1 MSNRRTFL
9 KNITNMAV
17 VSAAAVSAG
26 IPIMARAA
34 DMPKVDENDPQAK
47 AMGYVDNT
55 AKADKTKYPKHTVA
69 QKCDNCQLFQG
80 KAGDA
85 QGPCPLF
92 SGKSVAGNGWCS
104 AYMKKA

>member
-9 KNITNMAV
+9 MNITNMAV

-26 IPIMARAA
+26 IPILARA
-34 DMPKVDENDPQAK
+34 DLPKLDENDPQAK
-47 AMGYVDNT
+47 AMGYVADTN
-55 AKADKTKYPKHTVA
+55 KADKAKYAKHTVA

-80 KAGDA
+80 KVGDA

-92 SGKSVAGNGWCS
+92 SGKVVAGNGWCS

>member
-9 KNITNMAV
+9 KNLTNMAV

-26 IPIMARAA
+26 IPMVARA

-47 AMGYVDNT
+47 AMGYVADTN
-55 AKADKTKYPKHTVA
+55 KADKTKFPKHTVA

-85 QGPCPLF
+85 QGPCLLF
-92 SGKSVAGNGWCS
+92 SGKSVAGSGWCS
-104 AYMKKA
+104 AYTKKA

>member
-9 KNITNMAV
+9 KNLTNMAV

-26 IPIMARAA
+26 IPIVARADLA
-34 DMPKVDENDPQAK
+34 KVDENDPQAK
-47 AMGYVDNT
+47 AMGYVHDT
-55 AKADKTKYPKHTVA
+55 TKADKVKFPKHTVA

-92 SGKSVAGNGWCS
+92 SGKAVAANGWCS
-104 AYMKKA
+104 AYTKKA